1 MNIREK
7 KSESSLNRGTKDPE
21 SASDITLDLVK
32 TVLQREPSICK
43 LVSIEIDRDF
53 GSWSLLGDI
62 VRVKLNYS
70 ESECEPETVIVKFQ
84 KTSYP
89 EREGQIYQLLSE
101 VAVHSIPRLF
111 GVFDNGTLVIEDMS
125 PAKPLTTK
133 NLTIP
138 QVKEVISILAKINGK
153 FVGDS
158 RVPVNPVSQFTNV
171 IKHNMKESW
180 SIFEE
185 RYHDQL
191 GDVTTDF
198 EWIWKN
204 AEVVSAQHNSEP
216 TTLSHADVH
225 IENLLF
231 TDENKP
237 ILIDWQ
243 LAGQKVLPFD
253 VSRLLACSLKVEQR
267 QEYEG
272 RLLNEYYDLLPNSVK
287 THYSF
292 ERLFLDYRACIT
304 RSMLSAVMA
313 IGPRFESRRDNL
325 EYADNMAKQVIAAV
339 KDLKPVDAIQE
350 LIQRNL
356 LKLQF

>member
-1 MNIREK
+1 MERD
-7 KSESSLNRGTKDPE
+7 TKGPE
-21 SASDITLDLVK
+21 SASEITLDLVK
-32 TVLQREPSICK
+32 KILQREPSVSK
-43 LVSIEIDRDF
+43 LVSIEIDSDF
-53 GSWSLLGDI
+53 GCWSLLGDI

-70 ESECEPETVIVKFQ
+70 ESECGPETVIVKFQ
-84 KTSYP
+84 KDFNP

-101 VAVHSIPRLF
+101 AKIYPITRLF
-111 GVFDNGTLVIEDMS
+111 GVFDNGTLVLEDMS
-125 PAKPLTTK
+125 PAKPVSLK

-138 QVKEVISILAKINGK
+138 QVREVISILADVNGK
-153 FVGDS
+153 FFGDS
-158 RVPVNPVSQFTNV
+158 RIPKDPVSQFVNV

-180 SIFEE
+180 PIFEK

-198 EWIWKN
+198 DWIWKN

-231 TDENKP
+231 KDKSKP

-253 VSRLLACSLKVEQR
+253 VSRLLAFSLTVEQR
-267 QEYEG
+267 QKHEDS
-272 RLLNEYYDLLPNSVK
+272 LLNEYYKLLPNPVK
-287 THYSF
+287 TSYSF
-292 ERLFLDYRACIT
+292 ERLFLDYRACLT
-304 RSMLSAVMA
+304 RSMLGAVMTV
-313 IGPRFESRRDNL
+313 GPRFEGRPDKFEDADVKARR
-325 EYADNMAKQVIAAV
+325 VIAAV

-350 LIQRNL
+350 LIQRDL
-356 LKLQF
+356 LKL

>member
-1 MNIREK
+1 MNIKGKTMEFSVERDIK
-7 KSESSLNRGTKDPE
+7 NPE
-21 SASDITLDLVK
+21 SASEITSGLVK
-32 TVLQREPSICK
+32 SILQREPSISK
-43 LVSIEIDRDF
+43 LVSVEIDRDF

-62 VRVKLNYS
+62 VRIKLNYS
-70 ESECEPETVIVKFQ
+70 ESECEPETVIIKFQ
-84 KTSYP
+84 KDSYP
-89 EREGQIYQLLSE
+89 EREGRIYQLLSE
-101 VAVHSIPRLF
+101 AKVYPIPRLF
-111 GVFDNGTLVIEDMS
+111 GVFDNGTLILEDVS
-125 PAKPLTTK
+125 PAKPVSVK

-138 QVKEVISILAKINGK
+138 QVREVISILADVNGK
-153 FVGDS
+153 FIGDS
-158 RVPVNPVSQFTNV
+158 RVPKNPVSQFANV

-180 SIFEE
+180 PIFEK

-191 GDVTTDF
+191 GDVATDF

-225 IENLLF
+225 TENLLF

-267 QEYEG
+267 QKHED
-272 RLLNEYYDLLPNSVK
+272 RLLNEYYELLLDPVK
-287 THYSF
+287 MSYSF

-313 IGPRFESRRDNL
+313 VGPRFDSRPDKL
-325 EYADNMAKQVIAAV
+325 EYADNLAKQVIAAV

-350 LIQRNL
+350 LIKRNL
-356 LKLQF
+356 